1 MTEYRLKA
9 IWPGVQKDTDGI
21 VIVYNTSSDTDI
33 KDASALH
40 MHFLTHSNNG
50 LTPSQCFIIGNN
62 FRGMREREPQKILGV
77 SQKVRHITLNVEDDV
92 NYLREEFN
100 NFITGVAQIVHE
112 KEKSNLTA
120 LK

>member
-1 MTEYRLKA
+1 
-9 IWPGVQKDTDGI
+9 VQKEADGI
-21 VIVYNTSSDTDI
+21 LILYNTNSESDI

-40 MHFLTHSNNG
+40 MHFLTHSNSG
-50 LTPSQCFIIGNN
+50 LSPAHCFIVGNN
-62 FRGMREREPQKILGV
+62 FRGMRERDPQKILGV

-100 NFITGVAQIVHE
+100 NFVSGIAQLVQE
-112 KEKSNLTA
+112 REKSSTNLPG